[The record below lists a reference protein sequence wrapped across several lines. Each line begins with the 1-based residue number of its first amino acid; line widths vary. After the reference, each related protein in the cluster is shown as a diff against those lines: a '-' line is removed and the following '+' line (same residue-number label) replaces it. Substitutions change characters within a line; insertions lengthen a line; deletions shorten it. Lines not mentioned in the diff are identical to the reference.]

1 MKKMMFLLLFMALN
15 FLLAQEVD
23 TTINKWTP
31 SLIASANLS
40 QVAFN
45 NWTKGGENSLAY
57 SFGVD

>member
-1 MKKMMFLLLFMALN
+1 MALN